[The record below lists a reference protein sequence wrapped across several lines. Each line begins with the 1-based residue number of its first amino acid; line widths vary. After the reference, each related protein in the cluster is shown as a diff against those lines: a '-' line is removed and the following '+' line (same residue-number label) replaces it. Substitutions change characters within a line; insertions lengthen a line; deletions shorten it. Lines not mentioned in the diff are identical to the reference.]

1 MKRYVDFLEKVKQY
15 CYERIIIWGAGVNG
29 RQIKKLLEVAEI
41 DVHYMVDTRH
51 DLSKGIYD
59 PEVLKKE
66 DKSRCLVIVS
76 PHHIPY
82 IKQIDSLLEEW
93 GYTKDRNYINF
104 VSDEEIQENSLIT
117 YFDPLLGYSK
127 IGNIEGFK
135 ISGNVSSK
143 NVIVIL
149 GNCTSL
155 QNNLRKSW
163 INFFIENLSIE
174 YGSDYVVYNGAEA
187 GYSSSQELLK
197 FIRDTLILKPK
208 VLVILDGVIDAVNN
222 NVVKN
227 HPYYTRFGISVL
239 EEWVRKYGTNMKY
252 KNMQMVPEKVL
263 YGMENR
269 ENSCLTYIK
278 NIRMLHAI
286 TSEFGIE
293 IYLFFQPSLY
303 FENQNVL
310 EGEEKKIFDLFYGCG
325 DPVYYGAHQFY
336 LDVFHNMTD
345 YSWFYDLTKIFQ
357 QTNESV
363 YLDEIHYTEHGNF
376 LLGQY
381 ISNTILRKNE

>member
-1 MKRYVDFLEKVKQY
+1 M
-15 CYERIIIWGAGVNG
+15 
-29 RQIKKLLEVAEI
+29 
-41 DVHYMVDTRH
+41 HYMVDTRH
-51 DLSKGIYD
+51 DLSNGIYD